1 MKHLKLLT
9 SLALLIAVA
18 LVAGKSGFIAA
29 AIVFF
34 VGNHMMDTNWTPS
47 VRVCANSLGALSGT
61 LILQRA
67 LEFVFTQF
75 PELAAISMGFRE
87 LDGRVDNM
95 LLNQTATTRI
105 VNPVT
110 VNDFG
115 TGATDVSTTDVSVV
129 LNSQKEV
136 HHKFTFANVNST
148 DRRLIDEQAMP
159 IAIGIAKHIIA
170 QVSAL
175 WLKANFTNHI
185 TVASAWDYDNT
196 LRTVR
201 KKAQLLGIPKG
212 RRAFIMNSD
221 VYDSLLGDTMVV
233 AALNNPAN
241 ADAIKNGTLPQVAGL
256 MPSEYPDLSNNSENL
271 IGFCG
276 DPSATVFAARAPK
289 DPSELAPGLSFPGI
303 IDYITEPNSG
313 FRVMVNQWINPQT
326 LEVNNRLV
334 WLQGYAVGNPAL
346 GIRLNTAEPT

>member
-1 MKHLKLLT
+1 MKHLKLFT

-18 LVAGKSGFIAA
+18 LVAGKSGFIPAA
-29 AIVFF
+29 VLFF
-34 VGNHMMDTNWTPS
+34 VGNHMMDTQWTPS
-47 VRVCANSLGALSGT
+47 ARFCSNSLGALSGT

-67 LEFVFTQF
+67 LEFIFTQF
-75 PELAAISMGFRE
+75 PELASISMGFRE

-95 LLNQTATTRI
+95 LLGQTATTRI

-115 TGATDVSTTDVSVV
+115 TGATDVTTTDVSVV
-129 LNSQKEV
+129 LNGKKEV

-159 IAIGIAKHIIA
+159 IAIGIAKHIIG
-170 QVSAL
+170 QVSTL

-196 LRTVR
+196 IRALR
-201 KKAQLLGIPKG
+201 KKAAQLGIPKG
-212 RRAFIMNSD
+212 RRALVINSD
-221 VYDSLLGDTMVV
+221 VYDTLLGDTMVV

-241 ADAIKNGTLPQVAGL
+241 ADAIKEGRVPQVGGL
-256 MPSEYPDLSNNSENL
+256 MPSEYPDLANLSENL
-271 IGFCG
+271 VGFCC
-276 DPSATVFAARAPK
+276 DPTATVFAARAPK
-289 DPSELAPGLSFPGI
+289 DPREVAENLSFPGI

-313 FRVMVNQWINPQT
+313 FRVMVNQWIDPQT
-326 LEVNNRLV
+326 LDVNNRLV

-346 GIRLNTAEPT
+346 GIRLNTAEPS